1 MPAEIERW
9 LEMQNP
15 SIQKSVAVVEVTR
28 PLLHLS
34 SNPTIRKF
42 TPRIPKSL
50 YDGEDQT
57 VPRICVSTNLIE
69 TLIGAAWNFVDFQSQ
84 VNYDSLDFVV
94 YGLTTDSA
102 VRPTKKLTQEGIATG
117 ELWIVPHRMSVYE
130 MLPTRIA
137 NLSISN
143 VLRKGEE
150 IYLDFVIELREEM
163 LLTASRNLQP
173 GYYHL
178 GRVKLSDIVNK
189 NRDMSFDLNTT
200 TRDGFLNGKY
210 NLSVSQ

>member
-1 MPAEIERW
+1 MSAEIERW

-15 SIQKSVAVVEVTR
+15 SIQKSVAVVEVTQ

-34 SNPTIRKF
+34 SNSNIRKF

-57 VPRICVSTNLIE
+57 VPRVCVSANLVD
-69 TLIGAAWNFVDFQSQ
+69 TLIGAAWNFEGFQTQVDYSA
-84 VNYDSLDFVV
+84 VDYVV
-94 YGLTTDSA
+94 YGLDVDTA
-102 VRPTKKLTQEGIATG
+102 LRPTKKLTQEGIATG
-117 ELWIVPHRMSVYE
+117 EFWVVPHRLSMYE
-130 MLPTRIA
+130 ITPTRIA

-143 VLRKGEE
+143 ILRNGEN
-150 IYLDFVIELREEM
+150 IYLDFVIDVREEM
-163 LLTASRNLQP
+163 LLTSGQGLEP

-178 GRVKLSDIVNK
+178 GRIKLSDIINK

>member
-15 SIQKSVAVVEVTR
+15 SIQKSVTVVEVTR

-102 VRPTKKLTQEGIATG
+102 IRPTKKLTQEGIATG
-117 ELWIVPHRMSVYE
+117 ELWVVPHRMSVYE

-143 VLRKGEE
+143 VLRKGED

-163 LLTASRNLQP
+163 LLTASRSLQP